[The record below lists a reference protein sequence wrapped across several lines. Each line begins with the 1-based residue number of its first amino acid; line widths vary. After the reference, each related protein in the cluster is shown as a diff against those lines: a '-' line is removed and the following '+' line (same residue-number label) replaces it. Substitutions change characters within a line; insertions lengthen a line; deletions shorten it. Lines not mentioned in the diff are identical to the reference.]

1 MTGTLINTVAVIIGS
16 GLGLAFGARLPD
28 RLRETVLAALGLFVA
43 GLGLQMFLQTQNP
56 LIDVAS
62 LLVGG
67 VIGEGLRIEDRLN
80 GVGGWL
86 ESRWSGNQS
95 DSGDRRNFVRGFVTA
110 SLLFCVGPLSIVG
123 AIQDGLLG
131 DYHLLAVKALL
142 DGFASLALAST
153 LGVGV
158 LFAAAVVLGYQGTIA
173 LLAAQAQAALTQ
185 AMMAE
190 LSATGG
196 LIILGL
202 AISSLLELRR
212 IRTSNLLPALVMAPL
227 LVQLVAWLTPFFR
240 GLGLG

>member
-1 MTGTLINTVAVIIGS
+1 LTGTLLNTAAVLIGG
-16 GLGLAFGARLPD
+16 GLGLAFGARLPE

-43 GLGLQMFLQTQNP
+43 GLGLQMFLETQSP

-67 VIGEGLRIEDRLN
+67 VIGEWLRIEDRLN
-80 GVGGWL
+80 AAGGWL
-86 ESRWSGNQS
+86 ESRWSRDQS
-95 DSGDRRNFVRGFVTA
+95 ELADRVTFVRGFVTA

-142 DGFASLALAST
+142 DGFASLAFAST

-173 LLAAQAQAALTQ
+173 LLAAQAQAALSQ
-185 AMMAE
+185 AMMTE
-190 LSATGG
+190 LTAVGG

-212 IRTSNLLPALVMAPL
+212 IRTSNLLPALVVAPL
-227 LVQLVAWLTPFFR
+227 LVQIVAWLAPFFR